1 MKSES
6 GDLGVQPVLQWNT
19 LPQLDHATETLGF
32 PVGGQQNYC
41 EEQMPIFVDN
51 SNQKTD
57 EEEESVMTPQQE
69 EGSTSSEMEAFT
81 KKLKSKRVSLGYT
94 QADLG
99 YALGVQ
105 YGKSFSQTT
114 ICRFESLQ
122 LSFKNMCKLKPILTE
137 WLDGLDKKASPEEFS
152 RNVLKNKFC
161 LFFFFTKKLN
171 KERPQAPKRKH
182 RTSIENNVK
191 QRLENYFL
199 NCTKPGAQEIS
210 QIARELGMDKTV
222 VRVWFCNRRQKGKR
236 QVNPYQRENIGGHPE
251 VIQSLSPVEHFSL
264 PQLATAQGFPTAQ
277 IHYNHPVYMPG
288 FHTNEMYPQNMP
300 HGMPM
305 ANYTN

>member
-1 MKSES
+1 
-6 GDLGVQPVLQWNT
+6 
-19 LPQLDHATETLGF
+19 
-32 PVGGQQNYC
+32 
-41 EEQMPIFVDN
+41 
-51 SNQKTD
+51 
-57 EEEESVMTPQQE
+57 
-69 EGSTSSEMEAFT
+69 MEAFT
-81 KKLKSKRVSLGYT
+81 KTLKSKRVSLGYT

-99 YALGVQ
+99 YALGVL

-137 WLDGLDKKASPEEFS
+137 WLNDLDKKASPEEL
-152 RNVLKNKFC
+152 LKG
-161 LFFFFTKKLN
+161 
-171 KERPQAPKRKH
+171 EARPPAPKRKH

-236 QVNPYQRENIGGHPE
+236 QVNPYLRENIGGHPE
-251 VIQSLSPVEHFSL
+251 VIQSLSPNNAEHFSL

-288 FHTNEMYPQNMP
+288 FHTNELYQQNIP

-305 ANYTN
+305 ANYAN